1 MTRLT
6 LREASRLI
14 SSRLSATTKGTGGY
28 QIDAANCR
36 GFSSPPTRPADVVP
50 KATPDL
56 TPVLEAQIAALR
68 AVSELLREQ
77 LTDTRRECDRWRQK
91 AERLALPP
99 GTATGATP
107 PPPTPLVAT
116 GLVARLFQGRMTR
129 NPDLCDRS
137 DLDCA
142 PQL

>member
-14 SSRLSATTKGTGGY
+14 SSRFSATTKGTDDY
-28 QIDAANCR
+28 PIEAAELQ
-36 GFSSPPTRPADVVP
+36 GIMLSPPPGTGETVTVVP

-91 AERLALPP
+91 AERLALPAP
-99 GTATGATP
+99 AP
-107 PPPTPLVAT
+107 VLEPL
-116 GLVARLFQGRMTR
+116 RRRQRR
-129 NPDLCDRS
+129 WW
-137 DLDCA
+137 
-142 PQL
+142 Q

>member
-14 SSRLSATTKGTGGY
+14 SSRLSATTKGTGDY
-28 QIDAANCR
+28 QIEAAELQ
-36 GFSSPPTRPADVVP
+36 GIFQSSPPGTGETVTLVP

-77 LTDTRRECDRWRQK
+77 LTDTRKECDRWRQK

-99 GTATGATP
+99 PAP
-107 PPPTPLVAT
+107 EPEPL
-116 GLVARLFQGRMTR
+116 RRRQRR
-129 NPDLCDRS
+129 WW
-137 DLDCA
+137 
-142 PQL
+142 Q

>member
-14 SSRLSATTKGTGGY
+14 GRSLSATAKGTGGY
-28 QIDAANCR
+28 QIDAAELQ
-36 GFSSPPTRPADVVP
+36 GIFQSFPPGTGETVTLVP

-68 AVSELLREQ
+68 AVSELLRAQ
-77 LTDTRRECDRWRQK
+77 LTDTRKECDRWRQK

-99 GTATGATP
+99 PAP
-107 PPPTPLVAT
+107 EPLRRRQRRWWQPA
-116 GLVARLFQGRMTR
+116 
-129 NPDLCDRS
+129 
-137 DLDCA
+137 
-142 PQL
+142 